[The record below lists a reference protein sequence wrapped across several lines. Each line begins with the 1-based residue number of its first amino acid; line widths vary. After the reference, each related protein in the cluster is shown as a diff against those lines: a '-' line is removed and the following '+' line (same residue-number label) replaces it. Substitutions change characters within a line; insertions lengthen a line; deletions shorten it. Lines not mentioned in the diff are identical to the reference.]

1 MGKHISE
8 EFKERVIKDYNSGQF
23 GGRKSLSKKY
33 HISESTIWHWI
44 EKDRKQGN
52 QINDI
57 DNKRGRTKEENID
70 YKERYEILKKYR
82 AFLKAQRER
91 K

>member
-1 MGKHISE
+1 MGKHYDND
-8 EFKERVIKDYNSGQF
+8 FKSKVLNNYKSGDF
-23 GGRKSLSKKY
+23 GGYVQVAKI
-33 HISESTIWHWI
+33 HNIDQSTLWHWI
-44 EKDRKQGN
+44 AKDRKQGN

-57 DNKRGRTKEENID
+57 ENMRGRKKDENID
-70 YKERYEILKKYR
+70 YKERFEILKKYQ

>member
-1 MGKHISE
+1 MGKHYDKN
-8 EFKERVIKDYNSGQF
+8 FKEKVVNEYKKGTF
-23 GGRKSLSKKY
+23 GGKILTAR
-33 HISESTIWHWI
+33 HFGITESALTHWI
-44 EKDRKQGN
+44 VKDRKQGN

-57 DNKRGRTKEENID
+57 ENKRGRKKEENID
-70 YKERYEILKKYR
+70 YKERYEILKKYQ

>member
-1 MGKHISE
+1 MGKHFDKD
-8 EFKERVIKDYNSGQF
+8 FKEMVVNDYKSGNS
-23 GGRKSLSKKY
+23 GGRKQIAKKY
-33 HISESTIWHWI
+33 SIDESTIWHWI
-44 EKDRKQGN
+44 VKDRNQGN

-57 DNKRGRTKEENID
+57 NKKRGRTKEENID
-70 YKERYEILKKYR
+70 YKERYEILKKYQ

>member
-1 MGKHISE
+1 MGKHYTI
-8 EFKERVIKDYNSGQF
+8 EFKQKVIDEYKSGNF
-23 GGRKSLSKKY
+23 GGYPQLAKRYGLSPG
-33 HISESTIWHWI
+33 TVWHWI
-44 EKDRKQGN
+44 EKNHKQGN

-57 DNKRGRTKEENID
+57 NNSRGRKSVKNID
-70 YKERYEILKKYR
+70 YKERYEILKKYQ